1 MRYDRTPLLNLGTQ
15 YGTSEFVPQLRK
27 AIAEGRIRYEEHV
40 LTGKERLDTLAAE
53 YYGDPLKYYIL
64 AAASN
69 IGNVLQVPPGT
80 LIIVPNIEDVEAIT

>member
-27 AIAEGRIRYEEHV
+27 AIASGLIRYNEHV
-40 LTGKERLDTLAAE
+40 LVGKERLDTLAAE
-53 YYGDPLKYYIL
+53 FYGDSLKYDIL

-69 IGNVLQVPPGT
+69 IGNCLQVPPGT
-80 LIIVPNIEDVEAIT
+80 RIVVPNLDDIRAFL

>member
-15 YGTSEFVPQLRK
+15 YGTSEFIPQIRS
-27 AIAEGRIRYEEHV
+27 AIASGIIRYNEHI

-53 YYGDPLKYYIL
+53 FYGDPLKYYIL

-69 IGNVLQVPPGT
+69 IGNCLQVPPGT
-80 LIIVPNIEDVEAIT
+80 TIIVPNIDDIQSFL